1 MNADNPTHDDR
12 NTQAIAYT
20 SRAKSVESQ
29 FRKVD
34 MKITGVS
41 STLYQFTMSRRM
53 GDANSP
59 MGRARGSG
67 CVVELHTDTE
77 LTGIITGGGAA
88 LPIIESLVEGVL
100 IGQDPR
106 HVTSLWQR
114 MVNKHFKGGH
124 DGIANDA
131 ISALDIALWDLK
143 AKANDEPLWK
153 TLGGVKQPINAY
165 ASGLDMPLSDQEI
178 FDFYRS
184 AAEKYGFTDGK
195 LKIGLDQ
202 DRDLRRIGLMND
214 ALSINTDEPG
224 LMVDANEYW
233 SPKQAIR
240 KVREMEE
247 QFDLMWIEEPARRWD
262 FLGLRRICDAVK
274 TPVCAGENLDT
285 LGDFLPYFHNRSAD
299 IIQVGSGMTGITC
312 ALQLAD
318 AAHGFNLP
326 VTLGGSAGHHHAH
339 LATVIPNYITI
350 EVGNPEPDDGVTTH
364 DVTIENGKAILG
376 DKPGLGIEINR
387 EALEEASVTKIPPGS
402 GPSPFGRRPGAGL
415 YEVPPTP
422 EEIAE
427 STRGITGQ
435 SEGQHAY

>member
-1 MNADNPTHDDR
+1 
-12 NTQAIAYT
+12 
-20 SRAKSVESQ
+20 
-29 FRKVD
+29 

-41 STLYQFTMSRRM
+41 TTLFQYTMSRRM

-67 CVVELHTDTE
+67 SIIELHTDTE
-77 LTGIITGGGAA
+77 LTGITTGGGAA
-88 LPIIESLVEGVL
+88 VSIINSLVEGVL

-106 HVTSLWQR
+106 HVTGLWQR

-124 DGIANDA
+124 DGLANDA
-131 ISALDIALWDLK
+131 ISSLDIAMWDLK
-143 AKANDEPLWK
+143 AKFNDEPLWK
-153 TLGGVKQPINAY
+153 TLGGTRQPINAY
-165 ASGLDMPLSDQEI
+165 ASGLDMPLSDDEI
-178 FDFYRS
+178 FGFYRMM
-184 AAEKYGFTDGK
+184 AEQYGFKDGK
-195 LKIGLDQ
+195 LKVGLDQ
-202 DRDLRRIGLMND
+202 DSDLRRIGIMKD
-214 ALSINTDEPG
+214 ALSINSDEPG

-247 QFDLMWIEEPARRWD
+247 QYDLMWIEEPARRWD
-262 FLGLRRICDAVK
+262 FLGLRRIADAVK

-326 VTLGGSAGHHHAH
+326 VTLGGSAGHHHAQ
-339 LATVIPNYITI
+339 LATVIPNYVTI
-350 EVGNPEPDDGVTTH
+350 EIGNAGSDDGVMSSDITFK
-364 DVTIENGKAILG
+364 DGKAILG

-387 EALEEASVTKIPPGS
+387 AALEKATVDKVPPGA

-415 YEVPPTP
+415 YEVPPTD
-422 EEIAE
+422 EEKAE
-427 STRGITGQ
+427 AVRGITGQ
-435 SEGQHAY
+435 SEGRHAY